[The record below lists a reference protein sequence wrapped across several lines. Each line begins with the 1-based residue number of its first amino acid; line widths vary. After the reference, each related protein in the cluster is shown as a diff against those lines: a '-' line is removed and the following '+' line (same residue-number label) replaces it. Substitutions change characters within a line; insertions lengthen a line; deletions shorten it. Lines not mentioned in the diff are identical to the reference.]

1 MLTACQTF
9 RGALNNKLS
18 NINSI
23 ALLKELNR
31 KTMLRSQL
39 SAVQEIICGHVKFQL
54 KLKSELSLSFST
66 FLKKPQGPDKGFLK
80 LCNLNFLI
88 SKGRIDVFSS
98 DTYQNRNM
106 PDSNVTIKISSF
118 FNLKNCNLQNSTL
131 LKMKNN
137 DIVPTVSQITREPL
151 RI

>member
-39 SAVQEIICGHVKFQL
+39 SAVQEIICGQVKF
-54 KLKSELSLSFST
+54 
-66 FLKKPQGPDKGFLK
+66 
-80 LCNLNFLI
+80 
-88 SKGRIDVFSS
+88 
-98 DTYQNRNM
+98 
-106 PDSNVTIKISSF
+106 
-118 FNLKNCNLQNSTL
+118 
-131 LKMKNN
+131 
-137 DIVPTVSQITREPL
+137 
-151 RI
+151 